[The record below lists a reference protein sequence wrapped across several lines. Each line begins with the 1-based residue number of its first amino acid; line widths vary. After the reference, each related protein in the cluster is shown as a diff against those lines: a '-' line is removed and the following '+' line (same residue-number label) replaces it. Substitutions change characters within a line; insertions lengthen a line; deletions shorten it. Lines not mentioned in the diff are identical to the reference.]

1 MSICRISALLALVA
15 CLSATAAESPPPSA
29 PVSDQPVKTDTAPN
43 ADAAKPAADP
53 SKPAPKPATESKG
66 EKTVDGDFKPSE
78 EISEDMAVAY
88 PVDI

>member
-1 MSICRISALLALVA
+1 MTICRISALLALVA
-15 CLSATAAESPPPSA
+15 CLSATAADSPPPSA
-29 PVSDQPVKTDTAPN
+29 PVGDQSPKTDTAPGT
-43 ADAAKPAADP
+43 DAAKPAADS
-53 SKPAPKPATESKG
+53 SKAAPKPAPEGKG